1 MIAGEVASEPDAE
14 AISQWFARKVGQYL
28 NVSSETIDVD
38 TPLADYGLDSLAL
51 AELLFTVEEHFNID
65 LPDDRSD
72 VKTLAGLAGLIDEL
86 KPAAS

>member
-1 MIAGEVASEPDAE
+1 MSTLIELKTLIQNTFGIEADKLEADA
-14 AISQWFARKVGQYL
+14 
-28 NVSSETIDVD
+28 
-38 TPLADYGLDSLAL
+38 PLADYGLDSLAL

-86 KPAAS
+86 KPAAN

>member
-1 MIAGEVASEPDAE
+1 MSTLAELKTLIQNTFGIAADKLEADA
-14 AISQWFARKVGQYL
+14 
-28 NVSSETIDVD
+28 
-38 TPLADYGLDSLAL
+38 PLADYGLDSLAL

-86 KPAAS
+86 KPAAN